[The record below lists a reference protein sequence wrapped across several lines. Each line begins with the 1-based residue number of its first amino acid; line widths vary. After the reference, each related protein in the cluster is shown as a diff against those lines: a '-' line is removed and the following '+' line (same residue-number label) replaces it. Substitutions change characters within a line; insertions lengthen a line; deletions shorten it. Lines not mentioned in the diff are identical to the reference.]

1 MQDISRN
8 IFDSCPWVS
17 EGIWDHFWAF
27 FRFSELF
34 LTFSMWG
41 ISLWNK
47 NMHIA
52 AVSFGITLNNLS
64 SSFYQ
69 RFYGLKSPFYGC
81 GDYLSTPSGF
91 SQEVSFFY
99 CLFFGYLHLRKLL
112 VKRAILYL
120 VSIWSVMTIYSL
132 LYFPFNT
139 HFQVVLGVLIGT
151 LQGILYLLFIT
162 WFLYNFLDEIQQRLD
177 REEDFDILIYIK
189 KKFLN

>member
-8 IFDSCPWVS
+8 IFNSCPWVY
-17 EGIWDHFWAF
+17 EGAWDNFWAF

-47 NMHIA
+47 NIHIA
-52 AVSFGITLNNLS
+52 TVSFGITLNNLS

-99 CLFFGYLHLRKLL
+99 CLFFGYLYLRKYL

-139 HFQVVLGVLIGT
+139 HFQVVFGVLIGT
-151 LQGILYLLFIT
+151 LQGALYLLLIIC
-162 WFLYNFLDEIQQRLD
+162 FLYNILEEIQRKLD
-177 REEDFDILIYIK
+177 NEEYFDAMLFIK
-189 KKFLN
+189 NKFIK